1 MKKTRVK
8 LSEKYPKY
16 FAAAGIPE
24 AEDIAEVTDTQ
35 MARLDSL
42 EAALPDAEK
51 APEEHTQAQEQE
63 QAPAAAAPTQES
75 QAQEEAPAAQ
85 AAVSFKDSEEFQAM
99 QKRIG
104 DLEAKFEDSP
114 AVLHTAIGDDASA
127 EGQTGKQ
134 ENKYAC
140 SVDAELD
147 AFTK

>member
-42 EAALPDAEK
+42 EAALPDAEN
-51 APEEHTQAQEQE
+51 APEEQAQEQE
-63 QAPAAAAPTQES
+63 QAPAAVAPTQES

-85 AAVSFKDSEEFQAM
+85 AAVSFKDSPEFQAM

-104 DLEAKFEDSP
+104 DLEAKLEDSP

-127 EGQTGKQ
+127 EGQTEKQ